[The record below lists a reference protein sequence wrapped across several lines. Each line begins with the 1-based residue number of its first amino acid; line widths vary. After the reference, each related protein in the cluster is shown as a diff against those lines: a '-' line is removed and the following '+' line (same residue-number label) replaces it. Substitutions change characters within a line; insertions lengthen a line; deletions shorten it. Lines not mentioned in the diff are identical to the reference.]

1 MRIVDI
7 PDFYERL
14 HALERIPNID
24 GNGATSYLIHLS
36 CDHPDIVNLR
46 DELDRSTTAVRRAK
60 PLSAHGYW
68 RIQDVDRS
76 YLEQLRKDRGYTQLD
91 LALELGMTQGGYS
104 KRARGMV
111 RFTKQE
117 LSTLAT
123 LLSVDEQALLHK
135 TQVGEMS

>member
-14 HALERIPNID
+14 NALERIPDLD
-24 GNGATSYLIHLS
+24 GNGATSYLTHLPY
-36 CDHPDIVNLR
+36 DHPDIVKLR

-91 LALELGMTQGGYS
+91 LALALGMTQGGYS
-104 KRARGMV
+104 KRARGV
-111 RFTKQE
+111 ARFTKQE
-117 LSTLAT
+117 LSDAAAFLG
-123 LLSVDEQALLHK
+123 VDEQALLHK
-135 TQVGEMS
+135 TRVGELS